1 MRNPP
6 FETQPASQAAL
17 IAQAKQQARS
27 LRRQAVP
34 EFWAN
39 VGSVCTDLTRAL
51 TRFTQRLQRHRQM
64 REQTQARPL
73 SAKGG

>member
-6 FETQPASQAAL
+6 FKTEPASQAAL

-39 VGSVCTDLTRAL
+39 VGSGCTSLTRAL
-51 TRFTQRLQRHRQM
+51 TRFTQRLQRHRQT
-64 REQTQARPL
+64 REQMQAHSL